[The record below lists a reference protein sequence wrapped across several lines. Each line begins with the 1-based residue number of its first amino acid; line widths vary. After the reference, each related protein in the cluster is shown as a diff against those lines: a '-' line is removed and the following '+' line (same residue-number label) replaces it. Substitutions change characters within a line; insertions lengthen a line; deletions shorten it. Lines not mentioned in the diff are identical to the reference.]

1 MQITSLIFG
10 ILKKIYANILVV
22 SGDDIMKKGAFTGGI
37 ESILHYLVRMK
48 IYTILKIYRES
59 QLV

>member
-48 IYTILKIYRES
+48 IFTILKINRES